1 MVNAPFVSLG
11 TQLPHSPLLQRK
23 QRSMSL
29 DPTDL
34 EQQQQSVSLPASLC
48 FRRRRAQ
55 TWNPG
60 NQQWK
65 EVRAELGRLR
75 SLGINREETSKVG
88 QKRTES
94 SFEQL
99 TLVESVQGQKHVSGA
114 ELCMRQTGRSEDA
127 AVNALKNGICKPSG
141 KVSFLT
147 FVTEY

>member
-88 QKRTES
+88 QKRIDS
-94 SFEQL
+94 SFGQL
-99 TLVESVQGQKHVSGA
+99 NLVESIRGQKDVSGV
-114 ELCMRQTGRSEDA
+114 ELCMSQTGRFEDA
-127 AVNALKNGICKPSG
+127 AVNALKNGICKRW
-141 KVSFLT
+141 
-147 FVTEY
+147 